1 MSVQTRLNVL
11 DLYLDTE
18 NPRHEVIKDQEQII
32 EHLVKKEKIT
42 TLARDIAEN
51 GQSPLDRIGVIK
63 DDKGRYVVVEGN
75 RRVCA
80 TILLNDPARS
90 PSGQKKYFDRLVS
103 NGSRAPSEIDVIL
116 FDNRQEADI
125 WVERRHEGSQDGK
138 GTLQWDANQ
147 KTRHNTRRN
156 KSDSNALA
164 LSVLDY
170 AVSHGFIDKAD
181 NERVLT
187 TASRYLGNPYFRKT
201 LGIMS
206 KRSEPDIVLEVPEDE
221 FKQVIERFI
230 SDLVAEGG
238 PVHSRTNK
246 EDWERYSKQLISDG
260 VAPKTKIA
268 PKKLTKSEW
277 EEKKPKTSK
286 KRTMDPSNRPY
297 LFKNGLGVSIKNAIL
312 ARVYN
317 DIKKLRID
325 EHPLAVTLLV
335 RAFLE
340 NIYILYIEKITGT
353 APSAGSKTHMILG
366 DVIKHV
372 ESSGKPLTKG
382 QKNSLTALKQIQ
394 GDSDKTLSPKSLG
407 ANAHAGIYPEH
418 KPVTIAWDN
427 IQDIVVFLLEEIS
440 E

>member
-1 MSVQTRLNVL
+1 MSTQTRLNVL

-18 NPRHEVIKDQEQII
+18 NPRHEIIKDQERII
-32 EHLVKKEKIT
+32 EHLVQKQKVT

-51 GQSPLDRIGVIK
+51 GQSPLDQIGVIK
-63 DDKGRYVVVEGN
+63 DDKGRYVVIEGN

-90 PSGQKKYFDRLVS
+90 PSGHKKYFEKLVN
-103 NGSRAPSEIDVIL
+103 NGSKAPSEVDVVL
-116 FDNRQEADI
+116 FESRQEADI

-138 GTLQWDANQ
+138 GTQQWNAKQ

-156 KSDSNALA
+156 KADSNALA

-170 AVSHGFIDKAD
+170 AVSCGFIDKAD
-181 NERVLT
+181 NEQVLT
-187 TASRYLGNPYFRKT
+187 TASRYLGNPYFRNT
-201 LGIMS
+201 LGIAS
-206 KRSEPDIVLEVPEDE
+206 KRSEADIIIDVPEKE
-221 FKQVIERFI
+221 FQHVIERFI
-230 SDLVAEGG
+230 SDLVADGG

-246 EDWERYSKQLISDG
+246 KDWEAYSKALISEG
-260 VAPKTKIA
+260 VAPKTKVEPA
-268 PKKLTKSEW
+268 KLSEVKREKKKPDSPKKK
-277 EEKKPKTSK
+277 
-286 KRTMDPSNRPY
+286 TMDPSKRPY
-297 LFKNGLGVSIKNAIL
+297 LFKNGLGVSIKNPIL

-325 EHPLAVTLLV
+325 EHSLAVTLLV

-340 NIYILYIEKITGT
+340 NIYILYVEKSTGT
-353 APSAGSKTHMILG
+353 APHSGTKTHIVLAE
-366 DVIKHV
+366 VIKQI
-372 ESSGKPLTKG
+372 EASGKTLTKG
-382 QKNSLTALKQIQ
+382 QRNSLGALKQIQ

-427 IQDIVVFLLEEIS
+427 IQDIVIFLLEEIS

>member
-18 NPRHEVIKDQEQII
+18 NPRHEIIRDQEQII
-32 EHLVKKEKIT
+32 EHLIKNEKIT

-90 PSGQKKYFDRLVS
+90 PSGYKKYFDRLVHNS
-103 NGSRAPSEIDVIL
+103 NAPSEVDVVL
-116 FDNRQEADI
+116 FDDRQEADI
-125 WVERRHEGSQDGK
+125 WVERRHEGSQEGK
-138 GTLQWDANQ
+138 GTQQWDANQ

-156 KSDSNALA
+156 KADSNALA

-170 AVSHGFIDKAD
+170 AVSHGFIDKSD

-201 LGIMS
+201 LGIAS
-206 KRSEPDIVLEVPEDE
+206 KRSESDIVLEVPENE
-221 FKQVIERFI
+221 FEQVIERFI

-246 EDWERYSKQLISDG
+246 EDWENYSKQLVSNGI
-260 VAPKTKIA
+260 APRTKIK
-268 PKKLTKSEW
+268 PKKLTEIEQKGKPLKS
-277 EEKKPKTSK
+277 SK

-297 LFKNGLGVSIKNAIL
+297 LFKNGLGVSIKNTIL

-340 NIYILYIEKITGT
+340 NIYILYVEKATGI

-366 DVIKHV
+366 DVIKQI
-372 ESSGKPLTKG
+372 ESSGKSLTKG
-382 QKNSLTALKQIQ
+382 QKNSLAALKQIQ
-394 GDSDKTLSPKSLG
+394 SDSDKTLSPKSLG

-427 IQDIVVFLLEEIS
+427 IENIVVFLLEEIS
-440 E
+440 